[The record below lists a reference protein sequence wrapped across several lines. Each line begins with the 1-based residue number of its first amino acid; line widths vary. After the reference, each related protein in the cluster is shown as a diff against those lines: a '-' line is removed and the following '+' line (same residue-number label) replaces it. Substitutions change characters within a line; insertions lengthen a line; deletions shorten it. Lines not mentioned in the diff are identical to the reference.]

1 MDMLQNQSS
10 GVSLC
15 AQDVYLRE
23 VRWIPQLTEDEEAQL
38 LHCLT
43 SGTGAQQARDR
54 LIEGYQGLVI
64 SLARRFKRHCQ
75 RLEWLD
81 LVQEGNEGLLQALN
95 NYCTCQGGSPFKV
108 FALAWIRGKML
119 TAIWQN
125 ERFIRLPFDKV
136 RAIRRMATINMRLLT
151 ELGHEPSYAETAQAM
166 GVKERDIWELVAL
179 QEQQVISLQ
188 AFPTDDDDLSVE
200 EVIPDPATSELPQD
214 RFSSLDAA
222 LESLPE
228 RERLVVRLRY
238 GFEDGYP
245 YSQREVAALLGVALS
260 TVQMIDRRAKM
271 RLRRAL
277 AA

>member
-10 GVSLC
+10 RVSFC

-43 SGTGAQQARDR
+43 SGTGVQQARDR

-64 SLARRFKRHCQ
+64 SLARRFKRHCHF
-75 RLEWLD
+75 LELLD
-81 LVQEGNEGLLQALN
+81 LVQEGNEGLLQAVN
-95 NYCTCQGGSPFKV
+95 KYRACKDGSPFKM

-119 TAIWQN
+119 IALWQN

-136 RAIRRMATINMRLLT
+136 RAIRQMVAINTQLLT
-151 ELGHEPSYAETAQAM
+151 ELGREPSCVETAQAM
-166 GVKERDIWELVAL
+166 GVKERDIWELAAL
-179 QEQQVISLQ
+179 QEQQVMSLQ
-188 AFPTDDDDLSVE
+188 AFPTDDDDLSIE
-200 EVIPDPATSELPQD
+200 EMIPDPATSVPTHD

-222 LESLPE
+222 LERLPE

-238 GFEDGYP
+238 GFHDGQP
-245 YSQREVAALLGVALS
+245 YSQREVASLLGIALS
-260 TVQMIDRRAKM
+260 TVAALDRRAQM

-277 AA
+277 SA